1 MKRIIWSPTA
11 QKRIKEIL
19 DFISIDNPTAA
30 LSLID
35 SLEEKVESLKIHPE
49 AGRILPELD
58 NPAIRELV
66 VHKNYGV
73 IYEISQDLIEILTV
87 RHFKRNFS
95 ESDL

>member
-35 SLEEKVESLKIHPE
+35 SLEEKVESLKSHPE

-58 NPAIRELV
+58 NPSIRELV
-66 VHKNYGV
+66 IHKNYGV
-73 IYEISQDLIEILTV
+73 IYESSQDLIEILTI